1 MKAKIKIVNEY
12 DKRAA
17 KGKVN
22 KTKFAEEFGLA
33 QSSLSMILDSK
44 TRQLISE
51 AVSKTNYRHV

>member
-33 QSSLSMILDSK
+33 KSSLSTKLDSK
-44 TRQLISE
+44 ARQLISE
-51 AVSKTNYRHV
+51 AVYKN